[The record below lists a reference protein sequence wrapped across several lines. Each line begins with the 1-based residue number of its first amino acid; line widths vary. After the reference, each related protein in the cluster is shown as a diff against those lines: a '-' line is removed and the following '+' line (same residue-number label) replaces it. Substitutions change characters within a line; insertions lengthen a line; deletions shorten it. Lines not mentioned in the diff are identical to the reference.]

1 MNHSQ
6 DRSEQDNVVME
17 EELHDS
23 GAPLL
28 RQYLSVRLQKQE
40 LENHKQQ
47 LQQRMQLLA
56 VAVQNELAHSNV
68 PSVTLDGQ
76 RVRLV
81 KRTNKEKLTNLH
93 LAKCAGLYVL
103 AKGMVQS
110 NEQARLFASE
120 FCQFVLGQLPTT
132 ETTSLEVVAE
142 VLRPQLRATDQFA
155 IELAKLDFQAIL
167 QAAAK

>member
-1 MNHSQ
+1 MG
-6 DRSEQDNVVME
+6 
-17 EELHDS
+17 EELHVG

-47 LQQRMQLLA
+47 LQQRMKLLA
-56 VAVQNELAHSNV
+56 VAVQNELAHSNNA

-81 KRTNKEKLTNLH
+81 KRTTKEKLTNLH
-93 LAKCAGLYVL
+93 LLMAKCAGLYVL

-142 VLRPQLRATDQFA
+142 VVRPQLRATDQFA
-155 IELAKLDFQAIL
+155 IDLAKVDFQALL